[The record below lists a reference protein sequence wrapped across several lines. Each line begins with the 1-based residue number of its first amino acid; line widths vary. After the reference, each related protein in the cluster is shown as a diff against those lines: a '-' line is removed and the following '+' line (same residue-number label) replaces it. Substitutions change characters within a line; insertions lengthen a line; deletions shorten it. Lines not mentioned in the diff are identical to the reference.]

1 MCMCMFLFLFS
12 LLFPLTIQK
21 DKWTVGTWVKECV
34 RYSCEWLSERKDT
47 NCTRIE
53 QKGWKRKKEKGK
65 KTYYRFHR
73 CMYTH
78 KSKCQQGKRGS
89 QWKRTGLDTRE
100 PFVHSSIESECNNHQ
115 KSSLAASFQ
124 STQAVTLWARMHSAS
139 VRLHKSSCRFN
150 EWPTKSLSTQTPIS
164 TACRVQFGPGKIRAV
179 AYD

>member
-1 MCMCMFLFLFS
+1 MYVYVS
-12 LLFPLTIQK
+12 LSLFPSLSSYNPNGQM
-21 DKWTVGTWVKECV
+21 DS
-34 RYSCEWLSERKDT
+34 RNMSERVRKILLRVTEWEKRHKLHKDRT
-47 NCTRIE
+47 
-53 QKGWKRKKEKGK
+53 KGLKEEKGK

-78 KSKCQQGKRGS
+78 KSECQQGKRGS